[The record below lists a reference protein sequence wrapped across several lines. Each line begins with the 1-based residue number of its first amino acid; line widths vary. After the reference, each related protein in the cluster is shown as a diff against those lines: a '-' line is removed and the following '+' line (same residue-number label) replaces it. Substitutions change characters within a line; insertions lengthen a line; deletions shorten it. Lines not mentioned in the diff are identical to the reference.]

1 MSTILKALN
10 KAEPKPTIVRQR
22 IGAEKSP
29 RRATKRSIGH
39 FWKKQRRLL
48 YLLVVMV
55 LCVAGVG
62 GWQYYIR
69 SSSGPLLKQG
79 VKMYQIAKPPTGET
93 IPAASQAKVSN
104 RQSGN
109 HASVAKNRNPGQV
122 KPPDDRGASRR
133 ASTTVLPRKTYKE
146 SETLSSKQSIK
157 RDPLQEPREK
167 RGSPRKSLNPSV
179 SAKNETRRFRP
190 ATDKSIQP
198 NQEKKIEPGRE
209 NTQPWHDAPPL
220 ENNKIKLQ
228 ALAWAHQPE
237 KRMVVID
244 GQVVREGDDV
254 SGYTVKKIRE
264 NDIILQQHNRFF
276 RLSFN
281 R

>member
-1 MSTILKALN
+1 MSTILEALN

-29 RRATKRSIGH
+29 RRAARRSPGH
-39 FWKKQRRLL
+39 FWKKGRRLL
-48 YLLVVMV
+48 YLLVAMV

-62 GWQYYIR
+62 GWQYIR
-69 SSSGPLLKQG
+69 SSSVPLLKQSI
-79 VKMYQIAKPPTGET
+79 KTYRIAKPPAGET
-93 IPAASQAKVSN
+93 IPVTSQAKVSN
-104 RQSGN
+104 RPSSA
-109 HASVAKNRNPGQV
+109 HSSVVKNRYPKLV
-122 KPPDDRGASRR
+122 KSPVDSGSSRR
-133 ASTTVLPRKTYKE
+133 ASTTVLPRKMYKK
-146 SETLSSKQSIK
+146 SETHSSKQPAK
-157 RDPLQEPREK
+157 QYPLRDTQEK
-167 RGSPRKSLNPSV
+167 RSSPQKSLNRSA
-179 SAKNETRRFRP
+179 SAKNTTRH
-190 ATDKSIQP
+190 IQP
-198 NQEKKIEPGRE
+198 GRGKKIEPGTD
-209 NTQPWHDAPPL
+209 NTQPWRDASPL

-254 SGYTVKKIRE
+254 SGYTVKIIRE
-264 NDIILQQHNRFF
+264 NDIILQQDNRFF